1 MYVALNNIGELG
13 VVPLIAKV
21 HIDEHVHVADN
32 HVHNRTL
39 RMRNNKRRVQ

>member
-1 MYVALNNIGELG
+1 MSLSTLIGELG

-32 HVHNRTL
+32 NVRNRTL
-39 RMRNNKRRVQ
+39 CVRNNIKRRVQ